1 MNLRSIS
8 LAFTAFLLTAC
19 GGSDDEMTVIKDGS
33 GSDDETTVTKDISL
47 NVSAVVGATSVACGE
62 LTDVLVGTGNEGNG
76 SAPNIEDFRLYVSDV
91 QVATDD
97 GEFVDLELTQN
108 DWQHDNVA
116 LLDFEDATSSCA
128 SGTSATNKTI
138 DGTLE
143 GLSSDEYTRVRFTIG
158 VPEALNHLDRTT
170 AVSPLNIDGMTW
182 SWAGG
187 YKHMRLDVDGW
198 NIHLGT
204 TGCSLDDNN
213 DNLDCSSARP
223 NRPVYTFENIDTESS
238 AIVFDYAALVEDSD
252 ITTDAGGATG
262 CMSDVTDPECA
273 ALFTNLG
280 LDVTTGECASEG
292 CDSQNWVRF
301 E

>member
-1 MNLRSIS
+1 
-8 LAFTAFLLTAC
+8 
-19 GGSDDEMTVIKDGS
+19 
-33 GSDDETTVTKDISL
+33 
-47 NVSAVVGATSVACGE
+47 
-62 LTDVLVGTGNEGNG
+62 
-76 SAPNIEDFRLYVSDV
+76 
-91 QVATDD
+91 
-97 GEFVDLELTQN
+97 
-108 DWQHDNVA
+108 
-116 LLDFEDATSSCA
+116 
-128 SGTSATNKTI
+128 
-138 DGTLE
+138 
-143 GLSSDEYTRVRFTIG
+143 
-158 VPEALNHLDRTT
+158 
-170 AVSPLNIDGMTW
+170 MTW

-213 DNLDCSSARP
+213 ENLDCSSARP

-238 AIVFDYAALVEDSD
+238 AIVFDYAALVENSD
-252 ITTDAGGATG
+252 ITTDAGG
-262 CMSDVTDPECA
+262 CMSGATDPECA